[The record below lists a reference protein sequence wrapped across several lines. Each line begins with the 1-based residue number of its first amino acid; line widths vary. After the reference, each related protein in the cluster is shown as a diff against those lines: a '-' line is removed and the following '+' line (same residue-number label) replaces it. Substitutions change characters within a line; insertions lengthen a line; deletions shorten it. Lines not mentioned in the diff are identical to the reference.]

1 WPWTQVLEQL
11 EQDELTPVSDTSED
25 DADAARFRLFP
36 DLRARLKAAADRP
49 VLVVLDDLQG
59 ADTTSV
65 QLLGLLARHLP
76 RAPVL
81 LVVTAR
87 RAGKQLPEAATDD
100 LARIAREPS
109 TTILR
114 LTGLAEDDVATLLTA
129 QLGSP

>member
-1 WPWTQVLEQL
+1 MA
-11 EQDELTPVSDTSED
+11 D
-25 DADAARFRLFP
+25 DADAARFRLFQ
-36 DLRARLKAAADRP
+36 DLRGRLTSAAATRP

-87 RAGKQLPEAATDD
+87 TVGEELPEAVADC
-100 LARIAREPS
+100 LAPPRPR
-109 TTILR
+109 
-114 LTGLAEDDVATLLTA
+114 AERPPAC
-129 QLGSP
+129 G

>member
-1 WPWTQVLEQL
+1 MLEQL
-11 EQDELTPVSDTSED
+11 DQDELTPVSSSSED
-25 DADAARFRLFP
+25 DADAARFRLFQ

-81 LVVTAR
+81 LMITAR
-87 RAGKQLPEAATDD
+87 TVG
-100 LARIAREPS
+100 
-109 TTILR
+109 
-114 LTGLAEDDVATLLTA
+114 
-129 QLGSP
+129 